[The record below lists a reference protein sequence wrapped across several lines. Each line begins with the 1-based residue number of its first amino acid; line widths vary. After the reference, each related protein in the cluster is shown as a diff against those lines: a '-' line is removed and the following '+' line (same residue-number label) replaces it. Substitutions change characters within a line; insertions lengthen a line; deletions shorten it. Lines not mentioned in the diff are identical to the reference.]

1 MSLTKWVLVTGG
13 TGLAGANLV
22 KALVGRGYSVRALDL
37 PDNSKLRKLEG
48 LDVEI
53 MEGNSL
59 GPGVA
64 EAAMAGR

>member
-22 KALVGRGYSVRALDL
+22 KELVGRGYSVRALDL
-37 PDNSKLRKLEG
+37 PDNSKLRKFALN
-48 LDVEI
+48 LEI

-59 GPGVA
+59 DPRVA

>member
-13 TGLAGANLV
+13 TGLVGANLI

-37 PDNSKLRKLEG
+37 PDNPKLRKLA

-53 MEGNSL
+53 MEGNL
-59 GPGVA
+59 LDLVVA